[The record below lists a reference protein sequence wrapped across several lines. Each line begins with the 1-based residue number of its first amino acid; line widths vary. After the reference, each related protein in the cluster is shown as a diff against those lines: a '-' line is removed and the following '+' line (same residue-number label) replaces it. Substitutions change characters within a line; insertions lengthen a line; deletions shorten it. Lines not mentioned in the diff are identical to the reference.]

1 MLSDY
6 TGLGRN
12 AYKVNR
18 ALTPEEK
25 ASRLSRDRRW
35 TDEPPNDEA
44 LLVKINSSYLEIV
57 DRWYWQ
63 KGQIQIFMFS
73 IFLTLAVPPVYFLVM
88 ELQRAER
95 GWDAWAFL
103 LFTFLIGWGGA
114 YALWKGMRMEIFAYT
129 HYPVRLNRRNR
140 MVYAFRT
147 DGTVIRAP
155 WDDLFLH
162 IGEGTVPTVGTTYD
176 IRAHVLDEDG
186 VTVKDTFTLAYPGFL
201 TGKKDLP
208 RLMRVG
214 EYVRRYMEEP
224 DGVKKNAEYSMLFNP
239 VEGRREGLHWSLIR
253 AFAPS
258 SRYPWLQ
265 LLFSMVFSLFFLGRW
280 FTMLTCKVPVWPE
293 EIEEECKIEV
303 DDPYRKDASNNPKF
317 GFLEGPWL
325 VICVLTGL
333 AVLAWVLVRYSPL
346 SLLFSG

>member
-18 ALTPEEK
+18 PLEQEEK
-25 ASRLSRDRRW
+25 TSRLSRDRRW

-44 LLVKINSSYLEIV
+44 LLIKINSTYLEMV

-63 KGQIQIFMFS
+63 KGQIQVFTLTAFLMLVGFSVALLFFPQGSDRGLGRWAFDIFFS
-73 IFLTLAVPPVYFLVM
+73 LLFLGL
-88 ELQRAER
+88 
-95 GWDAWAFL
+95 AWA
-103 LFTFLIGWGGA
+103 I
-114 YALWKGMRMEIFAYT
+114 WKGMRMEIFAYT
-129 HYPVRLNRRNR
+129 HYPVRLNRKNR

-176 IRAHVLDEDG
+176 IRAHVLDDDG

-201 TGKKDLP
+201 TGKNDLP

-239 VEGRREGLHWSLIR
+239 VEGRREGIHWSLIR

-280 FTMLTCKVPVWPE
+280 LTMLTCKVPVWPE

-333 AVLAWVLVRYSPL
+333 AVLAWVLVKYSPL